1 LVALAFFATE
11 QYIDKVVEVR
21 TVSDRVIVL
30 KVLLEKIVPNVISAY
45 APQAGR
51 TNEEEGRI
59 MGVC

>member
-1 LVALAFFATE
+1 MVALAFLLQSST
-11 QYIDKVVEVR
+11 VVEVR